1 MDQMKKLSLLLIVLT
16 AGCGY
21 VSSGKW
27 ENDERNW
34 SRTFHSA
41 KPEDVVVVH
50 SLYWR
55 APHWSFEAGYLFE
68 IEPND
73 SFRKQLF
80 AEYRM
85 RQIERSEFGENER
98 PCFGKCPD
106 WFAPNPLET
115 YDVWTYDDDRRSNF
129 RVFIDRN
136 TGRIFFGEYQV

>member
-1 MDQMKKLSLLLIVLT
+1 MDQIKKLSLLLIVLT

-55 APHWSFEAGYLFE
+55 APHWTFEAGYLFE

-73 SFRKQLF
+73 ALRKQLF
-80 AEYRM
+80 AANRM
-85 RQIERSEFGENER
+85 RQLQRSEMGENER
-98 PCFGKCPD
+98 PCFEKCPN
-106 WFAPNPLET
+106 WFAPKLIET
-115 YDVWTYDDDRRSNF
+115 YEVWGYADDQHSKF
-129 RVFIDRN
+129 RVFIDKS
-136 TGRIFFGEYQV
+136 TGRIYLGDYQV